1 MLEQQLDVLVLEDAL
16 DLDRHRTA
24 RGWFA
29 WRTANPNPRGSTLSG
44 ATAGVNPRNSHP
56 ALPDI
61 IPGSRGSRPSWAPA
75 REPVLCQVGTWP
87 GSGPFSP
94 MQALPC

>member
-44 ATAGVNPRNSHP
+44 ATAGVNPRNS
-56 ALPDI
+56 
-61 IPGSRGSRPSWAPA
+61 PA
-75 REPVLCQVGTWP
+75 RAEAGRRGPLHENRCYVKSGRGEALALSRACRPDHGTTP
-87 GSGPFSP
+87 LLHS
-94 MQALPC
+94 